1 MIMLLLGHS
10 RLHLYPELIVKTL
23 FERLL
28 KMPRV
33 EIPIEEKVRISLS
46 RQTVLP
52 DSSLRTRFGDVV
64 RYCKFHEP
72 SDTIGRDD
80 VIGDEVKLG
89 SITYVGGYQRIRS
102 VNVTHDLKNDTLSLQ
117 FNHEFTWLGV
127 SYHIPLSIVGDLWVD
142 GGENNPDKMFYRFA
156 EIVRD
161 RFVERVV
168 VAIHRGKIS
177 EKDFFDDTSRLFS
190 AKSDDEI
197 VSIID
202 EINHVRDGLVDMLD
216 FLDPPGEPRYIP
228 ANIDYVWMDVVKNV
242 EFLNSKIG
250 G

>member
-1 MIMLLLGHS
+1 
-10 RLHLYPELIVKTL
+10 
-23 FERLL
+23 
-28 KMPRV
+28 MPRV
-33 EIPIEEKVRISLS
+33 EIPIEEKVRISIS

-127 SYHIPLSIVGDLWVD
+127 EYYVPLSVVGELWVD
-142 GGENNPDKMFYRFA
+142 GGENNPDELFYRFA
-156 EIVRD
+156 TIVRD
-161 RFVERVV
+161 RFVEKA
-168 VAIHRGKIS
+168 AIAIRRGKIS
-177 EKDFFDDTSRLFS
+177 ENDFFDNTSRLFM
-190 AKSDDEI
+190 KKCDEEI
-197 VSIID
+197 GSIID
-202 EINHVRDGLVDMLD
+202 EINHLRDGLVDMLD
-216 FLDPPGEPRYIP
+216 FLEDPGEPRYIP
-228 ANIDYVWMDVVKNV
+228 ANIDYIWMDVVKKV
-242 EFLNSKIG
+242 ELLKAKIDC
-250 G
+250 